1 MKDPI
6 LEKSLISAKPVISVL
21 EQQGICV
28 GMKED
33 RILEKSLISAKPV
46 ASGLAELKT

>member
-6 LEKSLISAKPVISVL
+6 LEKSLTSAKPVISVL

-28 GMKED
+28 GMKD
-33 RILEKSLISAKPV
+33 PILEKSLTSAKPV
-46 ASGLAELKT
+46 ASGLAQLEA